1 MNFLTYIERRHTLN
15 LNISIDDISDVDT
28 IEKRKIMTKPL
39 TQPMY
44 YILLSLREERHGYEI
59 MQYVEWLT
67 DGRVTI
73 GPGTLYSLLSRFEE
87 NKYIQ
92 MVSKKENKKI
102 YLITGLGHEI
112 LNREIKRLENLLNDA
127 RKDGE
132 NDEFQNRI

>member
-1 MNFLTYIERRHTLN
+1 
-15 LNISIDDISDVDT
+15 
-28 IEKRKIMTKPL
+28 MTKPL

>member
-15 LNISIDDISDVDT
+15 LNISIDDMFDVDT
-28 IEKRKIMTKPL
+28 IEKRKIMMKPL

-102 YLITGLGHEI
+102 YLITSLGHET

-127 RKDGE
+127 RKDVK